1 MAVDAPWKIILVSQ
15 ALAPVLGLYAGLVG
29 AGHQPVALVTS
40 RRRREDTAVQ
50 HEQFADLVRHAPAEL
65 DILVPASRERM
76 AALIRPLEPDLI
88 VCSGFNWL
96 IPREVLE
103 LPRFG
108 AINLHPSLLPRY
120 RGPIPVSW
128 ALRNADAEIG
138 LTIHRMD
145 DNFDTGPILAQGSAP
160 LPEDVDDWP
169 TLGPTLHSI
178 AAQIMAGA
186 LERLAARDPGDP
198 QDEASASYAGP
209 FEEDYVW
216 VDWTK
221 PAREIYDQVRA
232 WRFSATPA
240 TNGQR
245 GPLAELDGE
254 TIRILK
260 ASLSPA
266 DEARLV
272 KTGDGPL
279 WLVETETVSTPDL
292 AL

>member
-1 MAVDAPWKIILVSQ
+1 MAVDTPWEIVLVSQ
-15 ALAPVLGLYAGLVG
+15 ALGPVLGLHAGLAG
-29 AGHQPVALVTS
+29 AGHRPIALVTS
-40 RRRREDTAVQ
+40 RRGPDATTSQ

-65 DILVPASRERM
+65 DLLIPASREQM

-96 IPREVLE
+96 IPREVIE
-103 LPRFG
+103 IPRYG
-108 AINLHPSLLPRY
+108 AINMHPSLLPRY

-128 ALRNADAEIG
+128 AIRNGDEEIG

-145 DNFDTGPILAQGSAP
+145 EHYDTGPVLAQGSAP
-160 LPEDVDDWP
+160 LPIDVDDWP
-169 TLGPTLHSI
+169 SLGPTLHSI
-178 AAQIMAGA
+178 ASQVMAGA
-186 LERLAARDPGDP
+186 LERLAAGDPGDP

-209 FEEDYVW
+209 FGEDYVW

-221 PAREIYDQVRA
+221 PARELYDQVRA

-266 DEARLV
+266 DGARRV
-272 KTGDGPL
+272 DTGGGPL
-279 WLVETETVSTPDL
+279 WLLETES
-292 AL
+292 AARNG